1 MDREA
6 KIQAHR
12 KEYLRATNYI
22 TAKYNIK
29 TDSEFPD
36 LVGRVAKEYDR
47 AIQAGLQ
54 KVFERAYYGDGI
66 LPSEIEPRLGKE
78 LDKLWLSFE
87 ASEIEG

>member
-6 KIQAHR
+6 KIQSHR
-12 KEYLRATNYI
+12 KEYLRAINYI
-22 TAKYNIK
+22 TAKYNSKI
-29 TDSEFPD
+29 DSEFPE
-36 LVGRVAKEYDR
+36 LVERVAKEYER
-47 AIQAGLQ
+47 AVEAGLQ

-78 LDKLWLSFE
+78 IDKLWLSSE